1 MNILV
6 TSGHSRSKYT
16 IALLNELTKLDH
28 SCTCAE
34 VKTFQISRLK
44 QYFRQYGLVNL
55 INKFSAHFL
64 NNKKSL
70 IYNETKPIKNFLN
83 QRGIQDKTVSAYCK
97 RNKIT
102 HIKTKSLND
111 SDFINKLEES
121 NFDLVV
127 YSGGGI
133 LRKDIIDIPIHGVLN
148 AHSGFLPKFRGMNVI
163 EWALI
168 MGYLPQTTIHFI
180 DKGIDTG
187 NIIYSE
193 PIPYSKDLY
202 TYRGNATVHNIELL
216 TKVISDFSSYKKNS
230 ITQEVKEGKQYFI
243 MTDLL
248 KNEVINILKNSSQDS
263 FKKNH

>member
-16 IALLNELTKLDH
+16 IALLNELTKLGY

-34 VKTFQISRLK
+34 VKTFQVSRIKTYFK
-44 QYFRQYGLVNL
+44 QYGFINL

-64 NNKKSL
+64 NNKKSI
-70 IYNETKPIKNFLN
+70 IYNETKPIKTFLN
-83 QRGIQDKTVSAYCK
+83 QRGISDKTVSGYCN
-97 RNKIT
+97 RNNIT
-102 HIKTKSLND
+102 HIKTKSLNNYA
-111 SDFINKLEES
+111 FVNKLKKS
-121 NFDLVV
+121 SFDLIV

-133 LRKDIIDIPIHGVLN
+133 LRKDIINIPIHGVLN

-163 EWALI
+163 EWSLL

-187 NIIYSE
+187 KILYSE
-193 PIPYSKDLY
+193 SIPYSNDLY
-202 TYRGNATVHNIELL
+202 TLRGNATVHNIELL
-216 TKVISDFSSYKKNS
+216 TKVISDFFSYNKNS
-230 ITQEVKEGKQYFI
+230 KKQEIKEGKQYFI

-248 KNEVINILKNSSQDS
+248 KNEVINILKNHPKEK
-263 FKKNH
+263 FKKP

>member
-34 VKTFQISRLK
+34 VSTFQVSRVK
-44 QYFRQYGLVNL
+44 QYFKQYGFVNL

-64 NNKKSL
+64 NNKKSI

-83 QRGIQDKTVSAYCK
+83 QRGIHDKTVSAYCR
-97 RNKIT
+97 RNSII

-111 SDFINKLEES
+111 YAFVNKLKKS
-121 NFDLVV
+121 NFDLIV

-133 LRKDIIDIPIHGVLN
+133 LRKDIIDIPIYGVLN

-163 EWALI
+163 EWSLL

-187 NIIYSE
+187 NILYSE
-193 PIPYSKDLY
+193 SIPYSNDLY
-202 TYRGNATVHNIELL
+202 TFRGNATVHNVQLI
-216 TKVISDFSSYKKNS
+216 TKVISDFFSYKKYS
-230 ITQEVKEGKQYFI
+230 KKQEIKEGKQYFV
-243 MTDLL
+243 MNDLL
-248 KNEVINILKNSSQDS
+248 KNEVINILKNHPKKS
-263 FKKNH
+263 FKNP